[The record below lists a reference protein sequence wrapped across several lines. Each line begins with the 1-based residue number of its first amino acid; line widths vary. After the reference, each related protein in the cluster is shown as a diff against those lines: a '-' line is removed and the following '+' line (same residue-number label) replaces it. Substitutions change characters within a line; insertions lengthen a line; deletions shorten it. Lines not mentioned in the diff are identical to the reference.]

1 VDVERRCAGRFP
13 VRPAFRLGAGLALSA
28 LLMTAPGS
36 GFAGDPRDEAS
47 LEQRQTMVAEQLRA
61 RGLTDAR
68 VLHALESVPRHLF
81 VPAAERGE
89 AYGDHPLPIGYGQ
102 TISQPYIVGLMTELL
117 HVEPGAKVLEIGTGS
132 GYQAAV
138 LAALGS
144 SVFSIEIVAPLGER
158 ARQTLADLGYPV
170 HVRIGDGYGGWP
182 GEEPFDAI
190 VLTAAPPRVPEPL
203 VAQLKVGGRMVVPV
217 GRESQELLVLTK
229 RADGGTDSQRILPV
243 RFVPMTG
250 QAQRP
255 PRL

>member
-1 VDVERRCAGRFP
+1 MDVERRPAGRFP
-13 VRPAFRLGAGLALSA
+13 ARAAAYLGAGLLSA
-28 LLMTAPGS
+28 LLMAAAGPGLVDA
-36 GFAGDPRDEAS
+36 AGDELGVERRA
-47 LEQRQTMVAEQLRA
+47 MVAEQLRA

-68 VLHALESVPRHLF
+68 VLSALESVPRHLF
-81 VPAAERGE
+81 VPASERGE

-138 LAALGS
+138 LAALGNC
-144 SVFSIEIVAPLGER
+144 VFSIEIVAPLGER

-182 GEEPFDAI
+182 GEAPFDAI

-229 RADGGTDSQRILPV
+229 RADGGTDRERILPV

-250 QAQRP
+250 QAQLP
-255 PRL
+255 PRH